1 MRSWL
6 RSALMWLLALAL
18 PMQGWASASML
29 CCGPDHHHVSIG
41 AASVVQSTAAPS
53 GSLPDSLSPA
63 GGEGHEARGHHHAG
77 HDHPADDHAAN
88 GGSSS
93 QPNDEHGG
101 GHHDLS
107 KPGKT
112 KCSVC
117 ASCCTI
123 AALTFLVAMALYP
136 HLAISSIDPSY
147 GIDIWSGSSSEST
160 LNLMLIV
167 AIIGM
172 PLVATYTA
180 IVYWVFR
187 GKVTL
192 GTNSY

>member
-1 MRSWL
+1 
-6 RSALMWLLALAL
+6 MWLLALAL

-123 AALTFLVAMALYP
+123 AALPSRTLIIDEAVPIQGVMAWTSQAPIAFLT
-136 HLAISSIDPSY
+136 
-147 GIDIWSGSSSEST
+147 SGPERPPRTSRS
-160 LNLMLIV
+160 
-167 AIIGM
+167 
-172 PLVATYTA
+172 
-180 IVYWVFR
+180 
-187 GKVTL
+187 
-192 GTNSY
+192 